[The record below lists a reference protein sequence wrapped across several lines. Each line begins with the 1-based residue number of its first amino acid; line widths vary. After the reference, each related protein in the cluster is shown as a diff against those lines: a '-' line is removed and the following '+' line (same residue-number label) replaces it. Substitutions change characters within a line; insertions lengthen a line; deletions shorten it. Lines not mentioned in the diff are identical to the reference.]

1 MALVVAGLMVAGVAM
16 DAAMKPLRPSVD
28 PVAQAQD
35 ERRFKA
41 ARVAHAAIMKALND
55 PSSASWDSL
64 LTNESGTVVCA
75 EVRARNG
82 FNGMARGYF
91 TVMSGLVS
99 TNHETWNRYCAKA
112 KLYNL
117 TDFAGYL

>member
-1 MALVVAGLMVAGVAM
+1 MLVVVGLMIAGVAM
-16 DAAMKPLRPSVD
+16 EVVTKPLRPSVD
-28 PVAQAQD
+28 PVAQAQAD
-35 ERRFKA
+35 LRFRA
-41 ARVAHAAIMKALND
+41 TRVAHAAIMKALND
-55 PSSASWDSL
+55 PSSASWDRL
-64 LTNESGTVVCA
+64 LANESGSVVCA

-99 TNHETWNRYCAKA
+99 TDPKTWNRYCAKA
-112 KLYNL
+112 KLYDL